1 MEQLYPFSKNRYFR
15 KKRMRA
21 VDFERDQAFADH
33 KLSFL
38 SHWVFGTGVA
48 FGLGV
53 QRIDSDSL
61 LVEPGLAIDAQ
72 GRFLIVDEPTI
83 CRVRALPGFE
93 ALQSENALL
102 WLSYKEELLD
112 PMFVADDE
120 GQSTQYAVAKE
131 RFELSLSEEG
141 LLPMPAADEALLSE
155 TVLFEDEEIRV
166 SQSIPRVLSATHPF
180 HLRLYIQCF
189 SLEPLDLELT
199 YAPDIPGFT
208 GEDGKELRFQ
218 ERLRAQKG
226 ETVLNLTVLPA
237 QPAQMVRITVPETGL
252 SVEKRGMRH
261 NGQCAYQEEFAVV
274 PGDVFAAMAERLN
287 ARSPQELWDDQPLGV
302 PLAGVRFV
310 RYDDKALL
318 DDILPLGTRH
328 QASVP
333 CLQDRLQRVAARFLA
348 VEDRDTPEKNRPCPK
363 SGTQAQPEAPTST
376 PRQMTT
382 GSVMVN
388 AGLHMKAGSILTT
401 EEIEHG
407 LGPGTVF
414 IEFGIEHIYPVANS
428 VQNRTDLL
436 LGDVSLFDQASG
448 TYDKDFD
455 RGVRVHPDKGTFEL
469 AIRPLADLR
478 QSNIWLRWFA
488 WRPDGAAPKAETGG
502 ILKRLHPDVIHVK
515 PGEAISF
522 TPIFTNGA
530 TLPCDFFVEGK
541 QAGVIT
547 RDGIYTAPE
556 REGLYQIYAQVRG
569 NPEERANAFVIVK
582 AEEVP
587 DGPGGV

>member
-1 MEQLYPFSKNRYFR
+1 MEQLYPFTKNRYFK

-21 VDFERDQAFADH
+21 VDFDRDQAFADH

-61 LVEPGLAIDAQ
+61 LVEPGMAIDAQ

-93 ALQSENALL
+93 TIQGENALL
-102 WLSYKEELLD
+102 WLSYQEELMD

-131 RFELSLSEEG
+131 RFALSLSEES

-180 HLRLYIQCF
+180 QLRLYIQCF
-189 SLEPLDLELT
+189 SLEPLDLDLT
-199 YAPDIPGFT
+199 YAPEIPGFAS
-208 GEDGKELRFQ
+208 EDGQTLRYQ
-218 ERLRAQKG
+218 EHLRVGKG
-226 ETVLNLTVLPA
+226 ETVVDLIVRPI
-237 QPAQMVRITVPETGL
+237 QPAQVVRITVPESGL
-252 SVEKRGMRH
+252 SLEKRGMRH
-261 NGQCAYQEEFAVV
+261 SGQTAFQEEFAVA
-274 PGDVFAAMAERLN
+274 PGDVFAAMADLLN

-302 PLAGVRFV
+302 PLAGIRFV

-318 DDILPLGTRH
+318 DDILPLGVRH

-333 CLQDRLQRVAARFLA
+333 CLQDRLHRVAARFLT
-348 VEDRDTPEKNRPCPK
+348 EKDTGESKKEGPCTK
-363 SGTQAQPEAPTST
+363 TGAQPQPEPPTPA

-382 GSVMVN
+382 GSVMIN
-388 AGLHMKAGSILTT
+388 AGLHMKAGSVLTT
-401 EEIEHG
+401 DEIEHG

-448 TYDKDFD
+448 TYDKDFN
-455 RGVRVHPDKGTFEL
+455 RGVRVHPDKGTFEM
-469 AIRPLADLR
+469 AIRPLCDLR

-488 WRPDGAAPKAETGG
+488 WKPDGAVPKTEVGG
-502 ILKRLHPDVIHVK
+502 ILKRLHPDVIHAK
-515 PGEAISF
+515 PGATISF
-522 TPIFTNGA
+522 TPIFSGGS

-547 RDGIYTAPE
+547 RDGVYTAPE
-556 REGLYQIYAQVRG
+556 REGLYQVYAQVRG

-582 AEEVP
+582 AEEEP

>member
-1 MEQLYPFSKNRYFR
+1 MEQLYPFAKNRYFK

-120 GQSTQYAVAKE
+120 GQNTQYAVAKE

-208 GEDGKELRFQ
+208 GG
-218 ERLRAQKG
+218 ERQR
-226 ETVLNLTVLPA
+226 
-237 QPAQMVRITVPETGL
+237 
-252 SVEKRGMRH
+252 
-261 NGQCAYQEEFAVV
+261 
-274 PGDVFAAMAERLN
+274 
-287 ARSPQELWDDQPLGV
+287 
-302 PLAGVRFV
+302 
-310 RYDDKALL
+310 
-318 DDILPLGTRH
+318 
-328 QASVP
+328 ASVP
-333 CLQDRLQRVAARFLA
+333 GAPAGTKGRDR
-348 VEDRDTPEKNRPCPK
+348 
-363 SGTQAQPEAPTST
+363 AQPHSAP
-376 PRQMTT
+376 
-382 GSVMVN
+382 
-388 AGLHMKAGSILTT
+388 
-401 EEIEHG
+401 
-407 LGPGTVF
+407 
-414 IEFGIEHIYPVANS
+414 
-428 VQNRTDLL
+428 
-436 LGDVSLFDQASG
+436 
-448 TYDKDFD
+448 
-455 RGVRVHPDKGTFEL
+455 
-469 AIRPLADLR
+469 RPA
-478 QSNIWLRWFA
+478 
-488 WRPDGAAPKAETGG
+488 RPDGADHGAGNRPVRGETRDAAHRPVCLSGGVRGRARRCVRRHGGAAE
-502 ILKRLHPDVIHVK
+502 L
-515 PGEAISF
+515 
-522 TPIFTNGA
+522 
-530 TLPCDFFVEGK
+530 TLP
-541 QAGVIT
+541 
-547 RDGIYTAPE
+547 
-556 REGLYQIYAQVRG
+556 
-569 NPEERANAFVIVK
+569 
-582 AEEVP
+582 
-587 DGPGGV
+587 PGAVG